1 MISWKEFNR
10 VKKIDGVESQKIC
23 TVNSAKN
30 HGMSPQVRY
39 ILSQINWKW
48 TIQQKFKVLKK
59 LLKSKKVRVEISK
72 RMWILSHIRYCLWQR
87 KWKWTLKQ
95 KWNVFTNWKLSMR
108 EKVKVQ
114 NLKRELNFFLI
125 KILSIAEKVKMK
137 MSKRNWTSW
146 EIRNCLW
153 RGKTSGLFSL

>member
-1 MISWKEFNR
+1 MSKVKVLSVSESMSQWVSDKVTYWTAKKYKACVGMWMQWYHEKNSTEW
-10 VKKIDGVESQKIC
+10 KKIDGVESQKIC

-72 RMWILSHIRYCLWQR
+72 RMWILSHIRYCLWHR
-87 KWKWTLKQ
+87 KWK
-95 KWNVFTNWKLSMR
+95 
-108 EKVKVQ
+108 
-114 NLKRELNFFLI
+114 
-125 KILSIAEKVKMK
+125 
-137 MSKRNWTSW
+137 
-146 EIRNCLW
+146 
-153 RGKTSGLFSL
+153 